1 MPRRKTTD
9 EFIEDVLKKHST
21 IKVVGE
27 YVNDQTPILLHCDI
41 CGTEWEDKPHYVLH
55 SSLGCP
61 ECNKKYVHIGEND
74 FATKAPHLIQF
85 FKNKNE
91 ASHITYMSHK
101 LVDLVCPICGSERT
115 MSAFDLYRQGFHCQC
130 CGDGI
135 SYPNRLIRNVMS
147 TFMVD
152 KIKFEYKDKWTNGKI
167 YDVYFEINNEKY
179 VIEMDGAQ
187 HYGLSNGS
195 SWIAYKTNQKN
206 DKEKDLL
213 AIKNNVNM
221 IRIDCKMSRFSYIKK
236 NIMNSKLCELFDFSL
251 VDWTDCD
258 IKSQKSI
265 LVSVCDYYNKHHCS
279 ITEISHVF
287 GLSTHTISSYLVKG
301 NKLGICSLKVYDT
314 LKKPITAYCLSSG
327 NSYDF
332 QSIGDCSDYLTK
344 LFGYNYFGNEIGRAC
359 KTGKP
364 YKGFLFNQ
372 TSDIASSH

>member
-21 IKVVGE
+21 IKVAGE

-179 VIEMDGAQ
+179 IIEMDGAQ
-187 HYGLSNGS
+187 HYRLSNGS
-195 SWIAYKTNQKN
+195 SWIAYKTNQKMT
-206 DKEKDLL
+206 KR
-213 AIKNNVNM
+213 
-221 IRIDCKMSRFSYIKK
+221 RIY
-236 NIMNSKLCELFDFSL
+236 
-251 VDWTDCD
+251 
-258 IKSQKSI
+258 
-265 LVSVCDYYNKHHCS
+265 
-279 ITEISHVF
+279 
-287 GLSTHTISSYLVKG
+287 
-301 NKLGICSLKVYDT
+301 
-314 LKKPITAYCLSSG
+314 
-327 NSYDF
+327 
-332 QSIGDCSDYLTK
+332 
-344 LFGYNYFGNEIGRAC
+344 
-359 KTGKP
+359 
-364 YKGFLFNQ
+364 
-372 TSDIASSH
+372 